1 MTPADVVRDTP
12 TILRKKIEDV
22 RGVGATLLRRLRVI
36 EDLSATQ
43 FSQEQ
48 LLSIDAG
55 VYTDRERATLAWT
68 EAVTLLSIDHVPDQA
83 AHWLRERLRYEPP
96 RVDRSAAS

>member
-1 MTPADVVRDTP
+1 VDSDNDGDKATAASADSVLVRAGSAACTESVYLDRADVVRDTP

-55 VYTDRERATLAWT
+55 VYTDRERAALW
-68 EAVTLLSIDHVPDQA
+68 PGPK
-83 AHWLRERLRYEPP
+83 R
-96 RVDRSAAS
+96 